1 MDYEPTLPAS
11 RTTTSGLNHAAT
23 LNKAKDLGAGQP
35 RCGAIGKSARKSTCK
50 LSLWE
55 PCTGISLDIGIFG
68 KAPRRTSLVKRC
80 MESLIAMWI
89 AEIVHRYD
97 LLRSHNRANLTLPA
111 GRHPADQR
119 SSPYVN

>member
-11 RTTTSGLNHAAT
+11 RTTTSGLNHAAS
-23 LNKAKDLGAGQP
+23 LNKAEDLGAGQP
-35 RCGAIGKSARKSTCK
+35 RCGAIGK

-80 MESLIAMWI
+80 MESLFAMWI

-111 GRHPADQR
+111 GRHPADPR